1 MKHDQLPESGDS
13 DLESMNNEIGN
24 DDSSSDEGIGRA
36 LQQRRNQNQS
46 SNVLK
51 GKDFSANFEVEYED
65 LKFDE
70 KISEGGYGIVYK
82 GTWKQT

>member
-1 MKHDQLPESGDS
+1 M
-13 DLESMNNEIGN
+13 
-24 DDSSSDEGIGRA
+24 
-36 LQQRRNQNQS
+36 
-46 SNVLK
+46 LK

>member
-36 LQQRRNQNQS
+36 LQQRRN
-46 SNVLK
+46 
-51 GKDFSANFEVEYED
+51 
-65 LKFDE
+65 
-70 KISEGGYGIVYK
+70 
-82 GTWKQT
+82 